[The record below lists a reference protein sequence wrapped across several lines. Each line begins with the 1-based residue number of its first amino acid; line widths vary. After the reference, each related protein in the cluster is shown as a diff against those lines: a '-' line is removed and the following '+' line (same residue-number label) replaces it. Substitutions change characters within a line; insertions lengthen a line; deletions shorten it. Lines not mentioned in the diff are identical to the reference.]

1 MSQAEPANGIPAA
14 SLFGFRGRIGP
25 KRYWAHIAGALVALI
40 ATFAFA
46 ASAMDPRGGSGTVF
60 LAFPL
65 FGLFVWILAAAMTQ
79 RLRDAG
85 KPPFLVLAFVIALLG
100 WLFLSIELIEVL
112 PYGGVIGFFAILA
125 AVGHID
131 AFSKSKADAA

>member
-1 MSQAEPANGIPAA
+1 MSQAEPKDVPTG
-14 SLFGFRGRIGP
+14 SLFGFTGRIGP
-25 KRYWAHIAGALVALI
+25 KRYWAHIAGALAALI

-60 LAFPL
+60 LALPL

-85 KPPFLVLAFVIALLG
+85 QLPVLVLAFIIALLA
-100 WLFLSIELIEVL
+100 WLFLSIELIEVAPFAGL
-112 PYGGVIGFFAILA
+112 IGFFAILA

-131 AFSKSKADAA
+131 ALAKRKAHVA